1 MVGVAAA
8 NKWALDLL
16 RVASLGA
23 TAGGS
28 ASSFSGDGGR
38 FGGGLLPADFIP
50 VPRRPGGVVSG
61 AVGRIWVFH
70 RSFFCLSSDPAHG
83 RRIDGGSSVAAT
95 PELRMEVSWR
105 LFVHRFI
112 FRRSSADDSCFSK
125 PLGCFL
131 FLGVWCP
138 GCFCLA
144 GVAGG
149 RNQSQPLGLF
159 SFVAVVLASLLW
171 QRMPVFVRSSVRLY
185 L

>member
-1 MVGVAAA
+1 MAAVNKGARILLLMVS
-8 NKWALDLL
+8 LL
-16 RVASLGA
+16 TFG
-23 TAGGS
+23 GGS
-28 ASSFSGDGGR
+28 AGSLSGDGGR
-38 FGGGLLPADFIP
+38 FGGGLHPADFVP

-131 FLGVWCP
+131 FLGVWWP

-159 SFVAVVLASLLW
+159 SFVAVVLAPLLW
-171 QRMPVFVRSSVRLY
+171 HRMPVFVRSSVRLY